1 MLKYQS
7 QLTSNADCTL
17 DLSSSQGEKWSF
29 WHCDTWWKL
38 WGCTCTALASKA
50 KGDGDSIKML
60 IYYTASQLLELWK
73 WWHDICFNINHSA
86 RHFVY
91 LYSCEAV
98 QRQEEQKDLEILQI
112 QQPNPLR
119 WNQNDLFTC
128 DSKSRRVWTALK
140 SYDCTGFLCG
150 SNCLFV
156 ETMSDRN
163 LPCFHY
169 TNGSHTCQD
178 LWCFHKA
185 VRPGK

>member
-1 MLKYQS
+1 MYLDFSDLQNNSVFPHQERTILSNKPNCWLTSFRDMRLGNTGASMLNYQS

-17 DLSSSQGEKWSF
+17 DLSSGQGEKWSF

-60 IYYTASQLLELWK
+60 IYYTASQILELWK

-91 LYSCEAV
+91 LDLHSCEAV
-98 QRQEEQKDLEILQI
+98 QRQEEQKDLEILRI

-119 WNQNDLFTC
+119 WN
-128 DSKSRRVWTALK
+128 
-140 SYDCTGFLCG
+140 
-150 SNCLFV
+150 
-156 ETMSDRN
+156 
-163 LPCFHY
+163 
-169 TNGSHTCQD
+169 
-178 LWCFHKA
+178 
-185 VRPGK
+185 